1 MTKEQ
6 KKEAELNM
14 SVNNLHKAIAA
25 LDPEDRVDAKIIK
38 KITKRPVITAE
49 NMNQVSLTA
58 QSARQDMTML
68 QSFSRQLTR
77 LGRQMRPSQMASR
90 SSEVQPEVPRDGDA

>member
-1 MTKEQ
+1 MTKKQ
-6 KKEAELNM
+6 KKEAELSM
-14 SVNNLHKAIAA
+14 SVNNLYRAIAA

-49 NMNQVSLTA
+49 NINQVSLTA

-77 LGRQMRPSQMASR
+77 LGR
-90 SSEVQPEVPRDGDA
+90 

>member
-1 MTKEQ
+1 MTKKQ

-14 SVNNLHKAIAA
+14 SVNNLYRAIAA

-49 NMNQVSLTA
+49 NINQVSLTA

-77 LGRQMRPSQMASR
+77 LGR
-90 SSEVQPEVPRDGDA
+90 

>member
-1 MTKEQ
+1 MTKKQ

-14 SVNNLHKAIAA
+14 SVNNLYRAIAA

-38 KITKRPVITAE
+38 KITKRPVITAD
-49 NMNQVSLTA
+49 NINQVSLTA

-77 LGRQMRPSQMASR
+77 LGR
-90 SSEVQPEVPRDGDA
+90 